1 MMQRMMTAR
10 DLSEYTQIPLQ
21 MIYRKTRTGE
31 IPHYRIGRSVRYKKD
46 EVEASMKGGHD
57 AKK

>member
-1 MMQRMMTAR
+1 MQRMMKAK
-10 DLSEYTQIPLQ
+10 EVAEHTQIPLQ
-21 MIYRKTRTGE
+21 MVYRKTRSGE
-31 IPHYRIGRSVRYKKD
+31 MPCYRIGRSIRYKID

>member
-1 MMQRMMTAR
+1 MQRMMKAKEVA
-10 DLSEYTQIPLQ
+10 EYTQIPLQ
-21 MIYRKTRTGE
+21 MIYRKTRSGE
-31 IPHYRIGRSVRYKKD
+31 MPCYRIGRSIRYKID

>member
-1 MMQRMMTAR
+1 MQRMMKAKEVA
-10 DLSEYTQIPLQ
+10 EYTQIPLQ
-21 MIYRKTRTGE
+21 MVYRKTRSGE
-31 IPHYRIGRSVRYKKD
+31 MPCYRLGRSIRYKID

>member
-1 MMQRMMTAR
+1 MQRMMKAKEVA
-10 DLSEYTQIPLQ
+10 EYTQIPLQ
-21 MIYRKTRTGE
+21 MVYRKTRSGE
-31 IPHYRIGRSVRYKKD
+31 MPCYRIGKSIRYKID

>member
-1 MMQRMMTAR
+1 MQRMMKAKEVA
-10 DLSEYTQIPLQ
+10 EYTQIPLQ
-21 MIYRKTRTGE
+21 MIYRKTKSGE
-31 IPHYRIGRSVRYKKD
+31 LPSYRLGRSIRYKIN

>member
-1 MMQRMMTAR
+1 MQRMMKAKEVA
-10 DLSEYTQIPLQ
+10 EYTQIPLQ
-21 MIYRKTRTGE
+21 MVYRKTRSGE
-31 IPHYRIGRSVRYKKD
+31 MPCYRIGRSIRYKID

>member
-1 MMQRMMTAR
+1 MQRMMKAKEVA
-10 DLSEYTQIPLQ
+10 EYTQISLQ
-21 MIYRKTRTGE
+21 MVYRKTRSGE
-31 IPHYRIGRSVRYKKD
+31 MPCYRIGRSIRYKID